1 MSASDDREKCD
12 SGREGDVADETGNTN
27 GIWGRQ
33 SKIGMWKDE
42 REEKS

>member
-1 MSASDDREKCD
+1 MSVSDDERKCD
-12 SGREGDVADETGNTN
+12 SEREGDVADENGIMN

-42 REEKS
+42 KEGKS